1 MAVKIVREIPLGPG
15 SKGFRFENHQDSD
28 ADREQYEEGLRLEEI
43 SQQDG
48 SLGQKIYDRLC
59 SKRAA

>member
-1 MAVKIVREIPLGPG
+1 MAVKIIREIPLGPG
-15 SKGFRFENHQDSD
+15 TKGFRFENHEDFDS
-28 ADREQYEEGLRLEEI
+28 DREQYEEGLRLEES
-43 SQQDG
+43 SQKDG